1 MKTLLGIDTR
11 KIGELGRREGQALV
25 ELALIMPM
33 LILLLVGTAEV
44 GVIAYASIE
53 VSNAALAGVSYGAQS
68 HTTASDSAN
77 ILLAATQ
84 DAPNL
89 TNISATTALACTCSD
104 GTSVTC
110 ATVGTKC
117 VSPARIIESVTV
129 NTSAP
134 IDTLFHFPGI
144 PATMTLTGSA
154 TMRVE
159 Q

>member
-1 MKTLLGIDTR
+1 ML
-11 KIGELGRREGQALV
+11 KIWTKNARIRSALRRCEGQSLV
-25 ELALIMPM
+25 ELALLMPA
-33 LILLLVGTAEV
+33 LILLLAGTAEV
-44 GVIAYASIE
+44 GLIAYSSIE

-89 TNISATTALACTCSD
+89 TNLSATTTLACTCSD
-104 GTSVTC
+104 GTAITC
-110 ATVGTKC
+110 GTAGAKC
-117 VSPARIIESVTV
+117 VSPARIIETVTV

-134 IDTLFHFPGI
+134 INTVFSFPGI
-144 PATMTLTGSA
+144 ANSLTLTGSA

>member
-1 MKTLLGIDTR
+1 METTLRKATR
-11 KIGELGRREGQALV
+11 KRNHFVGTDGQALV
-25 ELALIMPM
+25 ELALILPM
-33 LILLLVGTAEV
+33 LILLLTGTAEV
-44 GVIAYASIE
+44 GVIAYAAIE

-89 TNISATTALACTCSD
+89 TNISATQTLACTCSD
-104 GTSVTC
+104 GTAITC
-110 ATVGTKC
+110 ATAGTSC
-117 VSPARIIESVTV
+117 VSPGRIIETVTV

-134 IDTLFHFPGI
+134 INTLFHFPGI
-144 PATMTLTGSA
+144 PSTLTLTGSA